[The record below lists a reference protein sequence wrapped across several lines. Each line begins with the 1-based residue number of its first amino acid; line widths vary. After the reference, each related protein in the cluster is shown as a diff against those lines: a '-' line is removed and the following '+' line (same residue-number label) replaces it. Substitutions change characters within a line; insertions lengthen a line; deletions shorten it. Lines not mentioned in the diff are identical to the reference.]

1 MAKKGKVPKACGDAS
16 SGASATGS
24 GTMVDIQ
31 TVRDVLLVQVGG
43 LVDLVKDLGQKFED
57 LEKKFC
63 GIQKVV
69 GELQSGWMSFH
80 RSVKTMQ
87 ADISNNVVEFERI
100 DEALALLHQQ
110 QHEVRLKKEDTI
122 DERFSAVWI
131 ALKKEDTI
139 DERFSAVWIAV
150 GDLERGQAGIDIDI
164 EEPAA
169 LTTIQAAQ
177 REARHRPGRSV
188 TPTRRER
195 QAWTPPIPGTPRS
208 GPGGLQQASGDLN
221 SVSWVHLSP

>member
-1 MAKKGKVPKACGDAS
+1 
-16 SGASATGS
+16 
-24 GTMVDIQ
+24 MVDMQ
-31 TVRDVLLVQVGG
+31 SVRAVLLEQVGD
-43 LVDLVKDLGQKFED
+43 LIVLVKD

-69 GELQSGWMSFH
+69 GELQSGWTVFH

-131 ALKKEDTI
+131 ALKKADTI

-169 LTTIQAAQ
+169 LTTIKAAQ

-195 QAWTPPIPGTPRS
+195 QDMSEERSEVWTPPNPGTPRS
-208 GPGGLQQASGDLN
+208 IPSGLYEASGDSNFVPVVRLPGCN
-221 SVSWVHLSP
+221 TSVHLL

>member
-1 MAKKGKVPKACGDAS
+1 
-16 SGASATGS
+16 
-24 GTMVDIQ
+24 MVDMQ
-31 TVRDVLLVQVGG
+31 TVRAVLLEQVGG
-43 LVDLVKDLGQKFED
+43 LIDLVKDLGHKFAD

-69 GELQSGWMSFH
+69 GELQSGWTVFH

-110 QHEVRLKKEDTI
+110 QHKIV
-122 DERFSAVWI
+122 
-131 ALKKEDTI
+131 LKKEDTI

-150 GDLERGQAGIDIDI
+150 GDLVERGQAGIDDDI
-164 EEPAA
+164 EEPRE
-169 LTTIQAAQ
+169 LTRIKAAQ
-177 REARHRPGRSV
+177 REARHRRGRSE

-195 QAWTPPIPGTPRS
+195 QDMSEERSEAWTPPIPRTPRS
-208 GPGGLQQASGDLN
+208 GPRGLQETSGDLN
-221 SVSWVHLSP
+221 SVSWIQQ

>member
-1 MAKKGKVPKACGDAS
+1 
-16 SGASATGS
+16 
-24 GTMVDIQ
+24 MVDMQ
-31 TVRDVLLVQVGG
+31 TVRAVLLEQVGG
-43 LVDLVKDLGQKFED
+43 LIDLVKDLGQKFED

-69 GELQSGWMSFH
+69 GELQSGWTVFH

-87 ADISNNVVEFERI
+87 ADISKNVVEFERI

-131 ALKKEDTI
+131 ALKKADTI

-150 GDLERGQAGIDIDI
+150 GDLERGQAGIDDDIDI

-169 LTTIQAAQ
+169 LTTIKAAQ

-195 QAWTPPIPGTPRS
+195 QDMSEERSEAWTPPIPGTPRS
-208 GPGGLQQASGDLN
+208 GPRGLQETSGDLN
-221 SVSWVHLSP
+221 SVSWIQQ